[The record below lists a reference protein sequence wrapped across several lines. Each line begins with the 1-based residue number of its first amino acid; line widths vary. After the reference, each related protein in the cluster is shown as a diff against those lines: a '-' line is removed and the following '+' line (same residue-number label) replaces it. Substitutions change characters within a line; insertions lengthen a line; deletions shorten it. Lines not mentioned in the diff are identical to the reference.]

1 MDFDH
6 SPLHNQLCNYLRLK
20 LYKTKIVLEYHKTA
34 SIQRAANSQE
44 GAFREL
50 ELVVRRADDLLLK
63 CMCKQSSWL
72 DAAVTLPNIKEE
84 VLDIVLDLS
93 FWKRM
98 LATAHSDK
106 GGLARLQYTAKALE
120 KDEDLREKL
129 LKADSPLQKAA
140 DDDMNHL
147 LKKLLKVKGKHAS
160 GREGST
166 ASIHERE
173 YILSIYLLSRIKD
186 DDRIATE
193 VESQLKDIKWGKPLG
208 SGAYGQVSQ
217 VEWLQRPCAVKRIQQ
232 TDPKEATMARGCNHP
247 NIVQFFWVFQDERS
261 TYIIMERMHEDL
273 SEHINRRLVESNDGR
288 PFQLHVAIDIMLQIA
303 KAMRYL
309 HNKKPDKIVHRDLKT
324 SNILVRPLTDR
335 SQGYVHV
342 KLADFGISKI
352 YNMSVTS
359 SPMTLKKGTTVYSAP
374 EIFNYQSKYGSDSSN
389 LPPKIDVWSFS
400 MVCSEILTGIAP
412 YHGHQKM
419 NLHAKIEEVDDF
431 RPPLPSDIPEDLR
444 YCITRCWECDP
455 RKRPTFT
462 EICKMLKTAK
472 AQSLGIIHFT
482 SSKRLASINQTTVNN
497 PTSSEP
503 QAASSGGDSKVEM
516 TGGPKENRA
525 IDQITSLLERW
536 SLKLSGPLS
545 DTEMVDAVEA
555 PNSSPTSEP
564 QAKGVDL
571 SKAGLTVAASATIP
585 RLLPQHYHLSRE
597 EGHHF
602 REPHYIPSLM
612 DDDRMHDHF
621 PESPIPPTP
630 ALPPHSDTQH
640 STGTRLRQQMT
651 WLPSGGLA
659 TSGRTNLSSE
669 MYLQGTGV
677 SNVEKKAGLENG
689 PKEGHQLRE
698 LHYLRSLTD
707 EWMSG
712 QFPQSSATPT
722 AEPTPAVSSQ
732 YEAKAT
738 SNQLID
744 FDFLTEMGVGLP
756 QSRMAATVAFQPT
769 SLMKGTTGVN
779 QEGIWYPAAGSVAL
793 PTHSGTQ
800 HSTGTDTWAMTWPVS
815 EGLGTSGRTKLSSEV
830 QPQGSGSAHASN
842 VEKKGGQENWLFDF
856 TQHTHMGQM
865 TRSPSGGLPTSGR
878 TNLSSDV
885 QPSRANSAGASDVE
899 KKGGL
904 EMVTTETVQLTI
916 PPKGTTGVTQE
927 GVWYPATVLAALPPH
942 SGMQHSSEIDPWQMT
957 WPPYGGLPTFGTT
970 NLSLEVQPSRASSPG
985 ASDVEKKEGL
995 DNEPQRGRVCGE
1007 EGHHFREPHNIP
1019 SLMDDDRMRD
1029 HFPESPIPPTLALP
1043 PHSGTQHSTGT
1054 GLRRQM
1060 TWPPS
1065 GGLATSGRT
1074 NLSSEMQLQRA
1085 GSAGDFTQHTH
1096 MGQMTRSP
1104 YGGLSTSG
1112 RTNLLSEVQPQPP
1125 RADFAS
1131 GSNVE
1136 KKGGL
1141 VDDGQRQLQNPSRYN
1156 PPLHSGL
1163 SGADSNLVDAMGQ
1176 NTTPNPTFKPPQAQ
1190 IALRQDKPMPQYAE
1204 LMAKEEERKKSTVFE
1219 KELNQLQHD
1228 SKESEKWNKRK
1239 KADSPP

>member
-1 MDFDH
+1 VE
-6 SPLHNQLCNYLRLK
+6 
-20 LYKTKIVLEYHKTA
+20 TT
-34 SIQRAANSQE
+34 
-44 GAFREL
+44 
-50 ELVVRRADDLLLK
+50 
-63 CMCKQSSWL
+63 
-72 DAAVTLPNIKEE
+72 
-84 VLDIVLDLS
+84 
-93 FWKRM
+93 
-98 LATAHSDK
+98 
-106 GGLARLQYTAKALE
+106 GGL
-120 KDEDLREKL
+120 
-129 LKADSPLQKAA
+129 
-140 DDDMNHL
+140 
-147 LKKLLKVKGKHAS
+147 
-160 GREGST
+160 
-166 ASIHERE
+166 
-173 YILSIYLLSRIKD
+173 
-186 DDRIATE
+186 
-193 VESQLKDIKWGKPLG
+193 
-208 SGAYGQVSQ
+208 
-217 VEWLQRPCAVKRIQQ
+217 
-232 TDPKEATMARGCNHP
+232 
-247 NIVQFFWVFQDERS
+247 
-261 TYIIMERMHEDL
+261 
-273 SEHINRRLVESNDGR
+273 
-288 PFQLHVAIDIMLQIA
+288 
-303 KAMRYL
+303 
-309 HNKKPDKIVHRDLKT
+309 
-324 SNILVRPLTDR
+324 
-335 SQGYVHV
+335 
-342 KLADFGISKI
+342 
-352 YNMSVTS
+352 
-359 SPMTLKKGTTVYSAP
+359 
-374 EIFNYQSKYGSDSSN
+374 
-389 LPPKIDVWSFS
+389 
-400 MVCSEILTGIAP
+400 
-412 YHGHQKM
+412 
-419 NLHAKIEEVDDF
+419 
-431 RPPLPSDIPEDLR
+431 
-444 YCITRCWECDP
+444 
-455 RKRPTFT
+455 
-462 EICKMLKTAK
+462 
-472 AQSLGIIHFT
+472 
-482 SSKRLASINQTTVNN
+482 
-497 PTSSEP
+497 
-503 QAASSGGDSKVEM
+503 
-516 TGGPKENRA
+516 KENRA

-564 QAKGVDL
+564 QAKWVDL
-571 SKAGLTVAASATIP
+571 PKAGLTVAASATIP
-585 RLLPQHYHLSRE
+585 RLLPQHYHLCGE
-597 EGHHF
+597 QGHQF
-602 REPHYIPSLM
+602 REPHYLPSLM
-612 DDDRMHDHF
+612 DQGMLGQF
-621 PESPIPPTP
+621 PESSMPHSPEPAPAVSSQNEAKATRNQLVDLDLFPEMVVGLQQSRMVTTATVQLTTPTKGTTGVTKEGVQYPAPVPI
-630 ALPPHSDTQH
+630 ALPPHSGTQH
-640 STGTRLRQQMT
+640 STGTGLWQQMT
-651 WLPSGGLA
+651 WPPSGGLA

-669 MYLQGTGV
+669 MQLQGAGSAGA

-744 FDFLTEMGVGLP
+744 LDFLTEMGVGLP
-756 QSRMAATVAFQPT
+756 QSRMAATVAFQRT
-769 SLMKGTTGVN
+769 SPMKGTTGVN

-815 EGLGTSGRTKLSSEV
+815 EGLGTSGRTNLSSEV
-830 QPQGSGSAHASN
+830 QPRGSGSAHASN

-865 TRSPSGGLPTSGR
+865 TRSPSGGIPTSGR
-878 TNLSSDV
+878 TNLSSEV

-957 WPPYGGLPTFGTT
+957 WPPYGRLPTFGTT

-1007 EGHHFREPHNIP
+1007 EGHHFRGPHNIP
-1019 SLMDDDRMRD
+1019 SLMDDDHMRD
-1029 HFPESPIPPTLALP
+1029 HFPESPIPPTPALP

-1065 GGLATSGRT
+1065 GGSATSGRT
-1074 NLSSEMQLQRA
+1074 NLSSETQLQRA

-1104 YGGLSTSG
+1104 YGGLPTSG

-1125 RADFAS
+1125 RADFAI

-1190 IALRQDKPMPQYAE
+1190 IALQQDKPMPQYAE
-1204 LMAKEEERKKSTVFE
+1204 PMAKEEERKKSTVFE

-1228 SKESEKWNKRK
+1228 SKESEKRNKRK
-1239 KADSPP
+1239 KADSLS